1 MRARDRRSSPQVGG
15 ARESSAPRGGARRSL
30 IRDVPYKGTRHS
42 VVARGR
48 QGAAGWGGRSM
59 TLEQAIAYIQ
69 DDELVEVTPRVIR
82 IRKRYLDP
90 HERKRQSRKA
100 EAA

>member
-1 MRARDRRSSPQVGG
+1 MHTEGTNFRAGPKDESIRLTPPRR
-15 ARESSAPRGGARRSL
+15 
-30 IRDVPYKGTRHS
+30 
-42 VVARGR
+42 
-48 QGAAGWGGRSM
+48 M

-90 HERKRQSRKA
+90 HERKRQSRRA